1 MFLFLPPRSRIR
13 VPEELIMKHLL
24 TIALLGLTL
33 SVANAEEVLTSAP
46 PAAPRART
54 APPKTTAKLQS
65 NKAQKK
71 SAEEPLNMTPGLT
84 RIKDIAEVQ
93 GVRGNQLV
101 GYGLVVGLEGSG
113 DGQQSLFTVQSVMNM
128 LRKSGV
134 TLGITPQQLQV
145 KNVAAVMVTA
155 DLPPFAK
162 NGSRFDVNVSSIGD
176 AKSLQGGTLIR
187 TPLLAANG
195 EIYAVAQGPLSIGGF
210 NFSAGGTSVQKNFV
224 NVGRIPNGATVEQE
238 VPVTLSENGLVQI
251 TLREPDFTTVSRI
264 ASALR
269 KEKYNANALD
279 AATVSVGVP
288 QESLGDIIGFIA
300 AIENISVTPDS
311 QAKIIINE
319 RTGTVVMGSQVR
331 LAPGAV
337 AHGSISIRIDNT
349 PVVIPPA
356 PFNPNPGQVVP
367 LQDTQV
373 KEQKSQLALIPATTT
388 VDQLVR
394 AMNKLG
400 VTPRDLINIL
410 QAMRSAHMINA
421 AIEVQ

>member
-1 MFLFLPPRSRIR
+1 ML
-13 VPEELIMKHLL
+13 LIL
-24 TIALLGLTL
+24 TAL
-33 SVANAEEVLTSAP
+33 SAPVLAQEP
-46 PAAPRART
+46 PAAPRARAAQPRT
-54 APPKTTAKLQS
+54 GAG
-65 NKAQKK
+65 KAQNAPAK
-71 SAEEPLNMTPGLT
+71 AQAGMPAVEEPLNLNPGLT
-84 RIKDIAEVQ
+84 RIKDIATVQ

-101 GYGLVVGLEGSG
+101 GYGLVVGLEGTG
-113 DGQQSLFTVQSVMNM
+113 DGQQSMFTVQSVMNM

-134 TLGITPQQLQV
+134 TLNVAPQQMMV

-176 AKSLQGGTLIR
+176 AKSLQGGTLVR

-195 EIYAVAQGPLSIGGF
+195 EIYAVAQGPISIGGF
-210 NFSAGGTSVQKNFV
+210 NFSAGGTGVQKNFV

-264 ASALR
+264 AAALR
-269 KEKYNANALD
+269 QQGHRASAVD

-288 QESLGDIIGFIA
+288 QEYLSDVVGFIA
-300 AIENISVTPDS
+300 SIENITVTPDA
-311 QAKIIINE
+311 QAKIVINE
-319 RTGTVVMGSQVR
+319 RTGTVVMGAQVR

-337 AHGSISIRIDNT
+337 AHGAISIRVENT
-349 PVVIPPA
+349 PVVVPPA

-373 KEQKSQLALIPATTT
+373 KEQKAQLALVPATTT

-394 AMNKLG
+394 ALNRLG
-400 VTPRDLINIL
+400 VTPRDLISIL
-410 QAMRSAHMINA
+410 QAMRSAQMINA
-421 AIEVQ
+421 TIEVL

>member
-1 MFLFLPPRSRIR
+1 
-13 VPEELIMKHLL
+13 
-24 TIALLGLTL
+24 
-33 SVANAEEVLTSAP
+33 
-46 PAAPRART
+46 
-54 APPKTTAKLQS
+54 
-65 NKAQKK
+65 
-71 SAEEPLNMTPGLT
+71 
-84 RIKDIAEVQ
+84 VQ

-101 GYGLVVGLEGSG
+101 GYGLVMGLEGTG

-128 LRKSGV
+128 LRKFGV
-134 TLGITPQQLQV
+134 TLNITPQQMQV

-162 NGSRFDVNVSSIGD
+162 NGSRFDVTVSSIGD
-176 AKSLQGGTLIR
+176 AKALQGGTLVR

-210 NFSAGGTSVQKNFV
+210 NFGSGGTSVQKNFV
-224 NVGRIPNGATVEQE
+224 NVGRIPGGATVEQE
-238 VPVTLSENGLVQI
+238 VPVTLSDNGLVQI

-264 ASALR
+264 AAALR
-269 KEKYNANALD
+269 KEKFSASALD

-288 QESLGDIIGFIA
+288 KEAQGDIIGFIA
-300 AIENISVTPDS
+300 SIENISVTPDS
-311 QAKIIINE
+311 QAKIVINE
-319 RTGTVVMGSQVR
+319 RTGTVVMGGRVQ

-337 AHGSISIRIDNT
+337 AHGSISIRIENT
-349 PVVIPPA
+349 PVIIPA
-356 PFNPNPGQVVP
+356 VPFNPNPGQVVP

-373 KEQKSQLALIPATTT
+373 TEKKGQLAVVPATTT

-394 AMNKLG
+394 AMNTLG

-410 QAMRSAHMINA
+410 QAMRAARMINA